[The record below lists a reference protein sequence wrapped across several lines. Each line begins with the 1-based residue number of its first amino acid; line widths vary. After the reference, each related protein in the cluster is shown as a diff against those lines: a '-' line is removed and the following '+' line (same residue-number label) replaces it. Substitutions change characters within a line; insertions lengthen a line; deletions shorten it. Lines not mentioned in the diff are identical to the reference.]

1 MNRYTELLHT
11 HYKSSVLDSLPEWLR
26 NMDDKTS
33 NTADMG
39 MFSSTHHFL
48 LSYRLSGI
56 SLSLPDIW
64 QGGEG
69 NKSGS
74 LADGQYLN
82 LIRICL
88 Y

>member
-39 MFSSTHHFL
+39 MFSSTHHFPF
-48 LSYRLSGI
+48 SYRLSII
-56 SLSLPDIW
+56 SLSAPDIW
-64 QGGEG
+64 QGAE
-69 NKSGS
+69 
-74 LADGQYLN
+74 A
-82 LIRICL
+82 IRTGGWL
-88 Y
+88 MSSTQT

>member
-39 MFSSTHHFL
+39 MLSPPPLPVL
-48 LSYRLSGI
+48 LSPIGDQPITNLTFGKVQKGTN
-56 SLSLPDIW
+56 LDLW
-64 QGGEG
+64 LM
-69 NKSGS
+69 GS
-74 LADGQYLN
+74 T
-82 LIRICL
+82 
-88 Y
+88 